1 MNKICIIFYTYISIS
16 VKYLLVLQSC
26 GASEAVKP
34 TPKSINNNKKP
45 TPKWVQAACGSLLTH
60 CLTQSDKGV
69 MNVIQ
74 GILDLGDDDN
84 VQRYLIIAQVISNP
98 PSTGKYSEL
107 ETYFELVS
115 PQILSILDRED
126 STDGKMYHMIA
137 CHCIRSLTERSLIL
151 SR

>member
-1 MNKICIIFYTYISIS
+1 MSLVTTHFSFHDFFYCLKYSLVFCYVPIS

-69 MNVIQ
+69 LNVIQ
-74 GILDLGDDDN
+74 GILDLGMYIFYSR
-84 VQRYLIIAQVISNP
+84 VQCLHQ
-98 PSTGKYSEL
+98 
-107 ETYFELVS
+107 F
-115 PQILSILDRED
+115 
-126 STDGKMYHMIA
+126 
-137 CHCIRSLTERSLIL
+137 
-151 SR
+151 